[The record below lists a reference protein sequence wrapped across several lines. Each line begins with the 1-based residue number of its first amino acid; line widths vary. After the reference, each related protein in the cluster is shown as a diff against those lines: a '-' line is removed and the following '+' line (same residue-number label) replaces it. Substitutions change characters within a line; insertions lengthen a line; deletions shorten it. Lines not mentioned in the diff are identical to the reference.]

1 MEKTQILEKSR
12 TLLNKAGKFIIFFL
26 LVCFG
31 YSICEI
37 YHYTKKKSTN
47 TVKKGNEVSVAVN
60 ERGEMLIIDR
70 STGEYNLYQDSVGIF
85 IFNLYANRMQSQ
97 YKNPQ

>member
-12 TLLNKAGKFIIFFL
+12 ILLKKIGKFIIFVL
-26 LVCFG
+26 LVVFG

-37 YHYTKKKSTN
+37 YHYTKNKSTN

-60 ERGEMLIIDR
+60 ERGEMMIIDR
-70 STGEYNLYQDSVGIF
+70 TTGEYNLYQDSVGIF

-97 YKNPQ
+97 YKNP

>member
-1 MEKTQILEKSR
+1 MEKNKMLEKI
-12 TLLNKAGKFIIFFL
+12 TILLKKIGKFIIFLL
-26 LVCFG
+26 LVLFG

-37 YHYTKKKSTN
+37 YHYTKKKPTT
-47 TVKKGNEVSVAVN
+47 TVKQASEISVAVN

-70 STGEYNLYQDSVGIF
+70 STGEYNCYQDSVGVF
-85 IFNLYANRMQSQ
+85 IFNLYANRIQSQ

>member
-12 TLLNKAGKFIIFFL
+12 ILLNKIGKFIIFIL
-26 LVCFG
+26 LVVFG

-47 TVKKGNEVSVAVN
+47 IPKKASEISVAVN

-70 STGEYNLYQDSVGIF
+70 STGEYNFYQDSVGIF
-85 IFNLYANRMQSQ
+85 IFNLYANRIQSQ

>member
-1 MEKTQILEKSR
+1 MEKNQITEKVK
-12 TLLNKAGKFIIFFL
+12 TFLNKVGKFIIFFL
-26 LVCFG
+26 LVLFG
-31 YSICEI
+31 YSVCEI

-47 TVKKGNEVSVAVN
+47 KVKKGNEVSVAIN

-70 STGEYNLYQDSVGIF
+70 STGEYSCYQDSVGVF